1 MKAINRIRFF
11 RPMEKGMTVIE
22 VVVSMAVFAIGFLAI
37 AGLVVATTK
46 NNATG
51 NKMTEATM
59 LARAKIESLKA
70 LPLHQL
76 EAACPEDMDPEKVN
90 QIYERAC
97 EISALG
103 SKTTIKTIKVS
114 VQWKSSGLM
123 RQVLLQTNTR
133 GLGK

>member
-1 MKAINRIRFF
+1 MQAIYRIRSFK
-11 RPMEKGMTVIE
+11 PMEIGLTLIE
-22 VVVSMAVFAIGFLAI
+22 VVMSMAIFAIGFLAI
-37 AGLVVATTK
+37 AGLVVATAK

-59 LARAKIESLKA
+59 LARARIESLKA

-90 QIYERAC
+90 LIYEWEC

-103 SKTTIKTIKVS
+103 SKTSIKTIKVT
-114 VQWKSSGLM
+114 VQWESSGLM